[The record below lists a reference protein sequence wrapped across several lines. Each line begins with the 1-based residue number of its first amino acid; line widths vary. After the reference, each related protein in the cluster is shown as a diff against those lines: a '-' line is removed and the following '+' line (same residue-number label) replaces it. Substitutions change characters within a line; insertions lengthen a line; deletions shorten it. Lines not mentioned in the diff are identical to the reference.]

1 MKEQEPVRLAMEKE
15 ELVFKLVNNAKE
27 KEEQFKCIKW
37 DLVCISKYK
46 KFVMFVEDKVK
57 SFKKAKNVK
66 LVMERNYK
74 RNLKLL
80 KFLLKEVL
88 IMETPLHFT
97 DKEINW

>member
-1 MKEQEPVRLAMEKE
+1 
-15 ELVFKLVNNAKE
+15 
-27 KEEQFKCIKW
+27 
-37 DLVCISKYK
+37 
-46 KFVMFVEDKVK
+46 MFVEDKVK

-88 IMETPLHFT
+88 IMDTPLHFT